1 MELKDSQG
9 IFNKPVNVS
18 VTARLAEILSL
29 HCIKMMQKKTFT
41 QTHEAA
47 LFRIIPHLCLLI
59 TSNHAVFPSLC
70 LVSFVSMNS
79 SVGFV
84 KRFLNVV
91 REHVFISGSLLK
103 HRSVVRIIF
112 KVFLQH
118 EK

>member
-47 LFRIIPHLCLLI
+47 LFRIISHLCLLI
-59 TSNHAVFPSLC
+59 TSNHAMFPSLC
-70 LVSFVSMNS
+70 LASFV
-79 SVGFV
+79 FQLAE
-84 KRFLNVV
+84 RFRNLRTARLVLLND
-91 REHVFISGSLLK
+91 
-103 HRSVVRIIF
+103 
-112 KVFLQH
+112 FLTL
-118 EK
+118 